1 MDPLP
6 FVRDQVLGHFPGW
19 EGATVAPLGSG
30 LINQT
35 FLVTSVPASDAGPR
49 RAVLQ
54 RLAPIFSPTIN
65 ENIAA
70 VTSTLAAAGLATPR
84 LLPTREKRLWL
95 DLGGENGTWRL
106 QTFIPGTS
114 FDKVQSPAQAYQAGA
129 LVARFHRAIDGL
141 THDFRGL
148 REGVH
153 DTAKHLAR
161 LREALSV
168 HEAHRLM
175 ARVEPVA
182 EAILTRAQGLE
193 PLPALAPRLCH
204 GDLKLNNILFKG
216 DEPPASEEALCLIN
230 LDTVG
235 PMPLA
240 YELGDAWRSWCNASG
255 ENDTVA
261 RINMAVFRAS
271 FAGYTSSI
279 GRELNEAERRAL
291 LLGVEWIS
299 LELASRFAADALFE
313 SYFGWNAKRFPS
325 RGEHNLVRA
334 RGQLSLHE
342 AFLATR
348 NERAAILGL

>member
-1 MDPLP
+1 MCAVDHLQLI
-6 FVRDQVLGHFPGW
+6 RNQVLGHFPDW
-19 EGATVAPLGSG
+19 EDAAVAPLGKG

-35 FLVTSVPASDAGPR
+35 FLLTAPTG

-54 RLAPIFSPTIN
+54 CMAPIFSPVIN

-70 VTSTLAAAGLATPR
+70 VTSALAAAGLPTPR
-84 LLPTREKRLWL
+84 LLRTRDRRLWL
-95 DLGGENGTWRL
+95 DLDDKNGVWRL
-106 QTFIPGTS
+106 QTFVPGTS
-114 FDKVQSPAQAYQAGA
+114 FDKVQSPAQAHNAGA
-129 LVARFHRAIDGL
+129 LVARFHRALEGL
-141 THDFRGL
+141 AHDFRGL

-168 HEAHRLM
+168 HKDHRLM

-182 EAILTRAQGLE
+182 EAILTRAQELD
-193 PLPALAPRLCH
+193 PLPVLAPRLCH
-204 GDLKLNNILFKG
+204 GDLKLNNILFAGKL
-216 DEPPASEEALCLIN
+216 PPASEQAMCLID

-235 PMPLA
+235 PMSLA
-240 YELGDAWRSWCNASG
+240 YELGDAWRSWCNVSG
-255 ENDTVA
+255 EDDTVA

-271 FAGYTSSI
+271 FAGYASGI
-279 GRELNEAERRAL
+279 GRELSEAERRAL

-325 RGEHNLVRA
+325 RGEHNLVRG
-334 RGQLSLHE
+334 RGQLALHE
-342 AFLATR
+342 TFVATR
-348 NERAAILGL
+348 GERAAILGL